1 MEEFN
6 KENFQ
11 NMQYEQKNMFEK
23 MMLSAT
29 LSMLRGIGM
38 DLYSKTSSEMTNF
51 IKDFQDFLMETKFSN
66 QDLQVLN
73 SLLIQGRNVI
83 KDLKK
88 GENNE

>member
-1 MEEFN
+1 MN
-6 KENFQ
+6 K
-11 NMQYEQKNMFEK
+11 KNMFEK

-29 LSMLRGIGM
+29 LSMLRGIDM

>member
-23 MMLSAT
+23 MMLSAI
-29 LSMLRGIGM
+29 LSMLRGIDM
-38 DLYSKTSSEMTNF
+38 DLYSKTSSEMINF

>member
-6 KENFQ
+6 KENFE
-11 NMQYEQKNMFEK
+11 NMEYEQKNMFEK
-23 MMLSAT
+23 MIFSAT
-29 LSMLRGIGM
+29 LSMLRGVDM
-38 DLYSKTSSEMTNF
+38 DLYSQITSEMSNF
-51 IKDFQDFLMETKFSN
+51 IKDFQDFLMGTKFSN

-73 SLLIQGRNVI
+73 SLLIQGRKVI

>member
-29 LSMLRGIGM
+29 LSMFRGIDM
-38 DLYSKTSSEMTNF
+38 DLYSKTSNEMTNF
-51 IKDFQDFLMETKFSN
+51 IKDFQDFLMGTKFSN

>member
-29 LSMLRGIGM
+29 LSMLRGIDM

>member
-29 LSMLRGIGM
+29 LSMLRGIDM

-51 IKDFQDFLMETKFSN
+51 IKDFQDFLIETKFSN
-66 QDLQVLN
+66 KNLQVLN
-73 SLLIQGRNVI
+73 SLLIQSKEII

-88 GENNE
+88 EENNE